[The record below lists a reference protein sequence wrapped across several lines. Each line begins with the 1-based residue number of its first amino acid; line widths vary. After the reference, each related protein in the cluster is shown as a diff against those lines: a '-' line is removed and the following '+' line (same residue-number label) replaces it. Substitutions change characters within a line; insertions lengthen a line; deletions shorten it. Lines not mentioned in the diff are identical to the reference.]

1 MTPVEDLATMSHV
14 PTQPTTSPGS
24 LRHRRC
30 VVLFADLVESVRL
43 YMESEEFTIARWRRF
58 AEWGRLQAAPAHDA
72 RVVRTDG
79 DGLLLECPDARRAA
93 ALAFSLHAYMAD
105 EEPLSSSPGATPM
118 ALRVGMHL
126 ADVAFDEHDAY
137 GAGVNLAH
145 RICSLAQPT
154 QTLATTE
161 ASQGLVDGLD
171 ADLEDLGERYV
182 KHLSQP
188 VRVFRLNPAGAK
200 ARAPSHT
207 ERSDLDGRPTLAV
220 VPFTGLHGDPRDQ
233 ALGFAIAD
241 DIIAALAR
249 HPSLRVVS
257 RMSTAAFTENTGDWT
272 RLRELLGASFA
283 LSGRYTVH
291 GERVRLSLELVDTRD
306 ARVLWADVLRADVG
320 ALFEGTDEL
329 VPMAVREVAR
339 HIAAYELA
347 RVRSLPM
354 DSLESYSLY
363 LGAEGLMGSLVRED
377 FMRSREV
384 LDHLCERHPRHAAPQ
399 ALLAKWHVNH
409 IVQAWSSDEP
419 ADQRQGIDRVARALD
434 IGGEHPLALAIG
446 GLVALNLQGDATA
459 ARRLLTASL
468 SLDPQNPAPWA
479 WLSAVH
485 AYANE
490 ASEACDCAARALQMS
505 PLDPERYIF
514 LAYAAMAELAA
525 GRPEAAVVHAQ
536 QSLRLNVMHSPSH
549 RLLVGSLGLAGRDAD
564 ARAAAR
570 RWLEVFPAADAGTRT
585 ARGLGAQATWRERF
599 SDAVRDAGIATR
611 DNPRRA
617 PTRLS

>member
-1 MTPVEDLATMSHV
+1 MTPPEERATMSHV
-14 PTQPTTSPGS
+14 PSQPTTSAGS

-43 YMESEEFTIARWRRF
+43 YMESEELTIARWRRF
-58 AEWGRLQAAPAHDA
+58 AEWARLEAAPAQGV

-93 ALAFSLHAYMAD
+93 AMAFALHAYMAD
-105 EEPLSSSPGATPM
+105 EEPLSTSHGATPM

-145 RICSLAQPT
+145 RICTLAQPA
-154 QTLATTE
+154 QTLATIE

-182 KHLSQP
+182 KHLSRP
-188 VRVFRLNPAGAK
+188 VRVCRLNPAGAA
-200 ARAPSHT
+200 ARAQGHAGP
-207 ERSDLDGRPTLAV
+207 DDIDGRPTLAV
-220 VPFTGLHGDPRDQ
+220 VPFMGLDADPRDQ
-233 ALGFAIAD
+233 ALGFAMAD

-257 RMSTAAFTENTGDWT
+257 RMSTAAFTETDGDWT
-272 RLRELLGASFA
+272 RLRELLGATFA

-291 GERVRLSLELVDTRD
+291 GQRVRLSLELVDTRD
-306 ARVLWADVLRADVG
+306 ARVLWADVLRAEVG
-320 ALFEGTDEL
+320 ALFEGTDDL

-339 HIAAYELA
+339 HIAAHELA

-377 FMRSREV
+377 FLRSREV

-419 ADQRQGIDRVARALD
+419 ADQRLGIDRAARALD

-446 GLVALNLQGDATA
+446 GLVALNLQGDASA
-459 ARRLLTASL
+459 ARRLLVAAL
-468 SLDPQNPAPWA
+468 ALDPQNPAPWA

-490 ASEACDCAARALQMS
+490 AQQACHCAGRALLMS

-525 GRPEAAVVHAQ
+525 GRPEPAVVHAQ

-549 RLLVGSLGLAGRDAD
+549 RLLVGSLGLAGRTAD
-564 ARAAAR
+564 AQAAAR

-585 ARGLGAQATWRERF
+585 ARGLSERATWRDRF
-599 SDAVRDAGIATR
+599 SDAVRDAGIAMR
-611 DNPRRA
+611 DKSQQA